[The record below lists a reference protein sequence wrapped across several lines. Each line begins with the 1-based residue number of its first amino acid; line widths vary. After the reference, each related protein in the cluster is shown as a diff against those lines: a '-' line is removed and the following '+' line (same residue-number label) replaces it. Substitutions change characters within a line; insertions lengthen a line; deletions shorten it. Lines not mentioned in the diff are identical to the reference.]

1 MTNTNVRSGRRGD
14 FSHLKQVSFP
24 SKGCIAVFH
33 FQDNPEGKVQL
44 KVAQFWVHS
53 LCKVKLSENY
63 KCDVG
68 EGRGDFSHLKLGS
81 HPVEGSRL

>member
-24 SKGCIAVFH
+24 CKGCISVFH
-33 FQDNPEGKVQL
+33 HQDNPEGKVQL
-44 KVAQFWVHS
+44 KVTQCWIQI

-68 EGRGDFSHLKLGS
+68 EGGIIFHT
-81 HPVEGSRL
+81 